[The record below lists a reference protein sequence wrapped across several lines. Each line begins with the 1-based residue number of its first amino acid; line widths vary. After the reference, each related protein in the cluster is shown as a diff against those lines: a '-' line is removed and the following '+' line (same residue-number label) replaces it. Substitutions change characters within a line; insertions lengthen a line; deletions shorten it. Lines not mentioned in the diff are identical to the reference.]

1 MTALSARA
9 ARPPRTEPT
18 HPADATRPAD
28 PADPIGR
35 SAREP
40 VPAGRALALLLLVAG
55 LVGLLASAV
64 LTHDKLRL
72 LADPSFVPGCNINP
86 VISCG
91 SVMRTEQAE
100 VFGFPNPLLGIAA
113 FAVVLALGAA
123 SLAGAAFR
131 RWFWLG
137 LHVGTVLGL
146 AFTHWLIVQ
155 ALYRIG
161 ALCPYC
167 MAVWATCIALFW
179 YVTLHNLRT
188 GVLSVP
194 ARLRPAVREAA
205 RYHWVVPVLWYAV
218 IALLVLNRFWYY
230 WRTLL

>member
-1 MTALSARA
+1 MTVLSATTLDVSP
-9 ARPPRTEPT
+9 RPPGPGRT
-18 HPADATRPAD
+18 A
-28 PADPIGR
+28 
-35 SAREP
+35 
-40 VPAGRALALLLLVAG
+40 VPAGRALALLLVLVG
-55 LVGLLASAV
+55 LVGLIASAV
-64 LTHDKLRL
+64 LTLDKIRL
-72 LADPSFVPGCNINP
+72 LEDPSYVPGCSINP

-91 SVMRTEQAE
+91 SVMRSVQAE
-100 VFGFPNPLLGIAA
+100 AFGFPNPLLGLAA
-113 FAVVLALGAA
+113 FAVVLCVGAG

-137 LHVGTVLGL
+137 LEVGSVLGL
-146 AFTHWLIVQ
+146 LFTHWLIVQ

-167 MAVWATCIALFW
+167 MVVWAATIALFW

-188 GVLSVP
+188 GVIPVP

-205 RYHWVVPVLWYAV
+205 RYHWAVPALWYAV